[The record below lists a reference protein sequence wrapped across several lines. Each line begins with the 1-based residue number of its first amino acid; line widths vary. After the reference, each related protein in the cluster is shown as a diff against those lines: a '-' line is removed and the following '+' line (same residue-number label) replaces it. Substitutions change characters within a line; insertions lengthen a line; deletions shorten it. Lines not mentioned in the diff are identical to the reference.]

1 MKIGDNI
8 SLMETKDYEIR
19 GEVLNIGLFFTK
31 IKLIDSDD
39 EITLP
44 NNIFIIKTIRKIN
57 SISNDLEKQNITQ

>member
-1 MKIGDNI
+1 MK
-8 SLMETKDYEIR
+8 LE

-31 IKLIDSDD
+31 IKLEDTDD

-57 SISNDLEKQNITQ
+57 PLIGSLKNKDNTINNLTL